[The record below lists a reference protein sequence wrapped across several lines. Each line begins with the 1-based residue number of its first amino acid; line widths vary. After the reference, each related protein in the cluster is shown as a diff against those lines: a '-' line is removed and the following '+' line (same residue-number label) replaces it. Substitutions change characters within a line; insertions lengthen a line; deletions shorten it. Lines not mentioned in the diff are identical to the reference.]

1 MRTLVIGMGE
11 VGTALAEALASAH
24 YVETRDLRDGP
35 VPDDP
40 EFWSSRS
47 YNFVNVCI
55 PYSPSFAADVECVVD
70 RCGYDFGR
78 WPIVIVHST
87 VPVGTTRALRHCRAV
102 HSPVHGV
109 HPDLILGLLTFPKY
123 VGGAEPRSVAEAVN
137 FLRAAGIPAEPV
149 SSPEVSEASKL
160 WLTTGYAWN
169 ILLCKEIK
177 RYCDANGLPFE
188 EVYGTVR
195 DYNEGY
201 AKLGRPEVAWPILTP
216 TPGPLGG
223 HCLRPNAALLDA
235 RVAGIVRMWSDG
247 YQDELGDGGVTSA
260 E

>member
-11 VGTALAEALASAH
+11 VGTALRMVLQGRYEVDSFDVGGAYQANYAKYDVLHVCFPYRKCCSDYGTQHAG
-24 YVETRDLRDGP
+24 RDF
-35 VPDDP
+35 
-40 EFWSSRS
+40 ES
-47 YNFVNVCI
+47 
-55 PYSPSFAADVECVVD
+55 DVRIYQAIWAPKLVV
-70 RCGYDFGR
+70 
-78 WPIVIVHST
+78 IHST
-87 VPVGTTRALRHCRAV
+87 VPVGTTRRLGPRTV
-102 HSPVHGV
+102 HSPVQGV
-109 HPDLILGLLTFPKY
+109 HPHLVDGLRTFRKY
-123 VGGAEPRSVAEAVN
+123 VGGVDPAVVE
-137 FLRAAGIPAEPV
+137 FAVDHLQASGIPAYRV
-149 SSPEVSEASKL
+149 SSPEFAEAIKL

-223 HCLRPNAALLDA
+223 HCLRPNSALLDA
-235 RVAGIVRMWSDG
+235 RVAQIVRDWSDG
-247 YQDELGDGGVTSA
+247 YADELPAGG

>member
-1 MRTLVIGMGE
+1 MRTLVVGMGE
-11 VGTALAEALASAH
+11 VGTALAEVLGSTYEVDTYDIA
-24 YVETRDLRDGP
+24 DGP
-35 VPDDP
+35 VLRASAVRY
-40 EFWSSRS
+40 EFLNLCFPYSAS
-47 YNFVNVCI
+47 FVNDARF
-55 PYSPSFAADVECVVD
+55 YQDHWA
-70 RCGYDFGR
+70 YDFR
-78 WPIVIVHST
+78 LWPVLVVHST
-87 VPVGTTRALRHCRAV
+87 VPVGTTRQLGRRAV

-109 HPDLILGLLTFPKY
+109 HPHLAAGLRTFPKY
-123 VGGAEPRSVAEAVN
+123 VGGMDGDEHAVDQVVR

-201 AKLGRPEVAWPILTP
+201 AKLGRSEVAWPILAP
-216 TPGPLGG
+216 TPGPLAG

-235 RVAGIVRMWSDG
+235 RVAQIVRDWSDG
-247 YQDELGDGGVTSA
+247 YADELPIGR